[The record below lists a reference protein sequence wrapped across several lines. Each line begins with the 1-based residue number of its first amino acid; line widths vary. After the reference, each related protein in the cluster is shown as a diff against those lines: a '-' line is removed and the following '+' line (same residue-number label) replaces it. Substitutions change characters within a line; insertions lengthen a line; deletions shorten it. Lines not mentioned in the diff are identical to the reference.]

1 MIVKEIFHE
10 FHEIHKLP
18 VDIVYFVCYY
28 EDVTETQRCTQYTLI
43 VCRRQEGPRR
53 RHAMLNYNDV
63 LMAQERHAE
72 MRRTAAQENRKRAL
86 LGNAG
91 INVAQRVAA
100 VVANMKQRLVR
111 TETQAKPVGN
121 VMPGKAA

>member
-1 MIVKEIFHE
+1 
-10 FHEIHKLP
+10 
-18 VDIVYFVCYY
+18 
-28 EDVTETQRCTQYTLI
+28 
-43 VCRRQEGPRR
+43 
-53 RHAMLNYNDV
+53 MLNYNDV
-63 LMAQERHAE
+63 LMSQERHAD
-72 MRRTAAQENRKRAL
+72 MRRESAQENRKRAL

>member
-1 MIVKEIFHE
+1 
-10 FHEIHKLP
+10 
-18 VDIVYFVCYY
+18 
-28 EDVTETQRCTQYTLI
+28 
-43 VCRRQEGPRR
+43 
-53 RHAMLNYNDV
+53 MLNYNDV
-63 LMAQERHAE
+63 LMAQERHAD
-72 MRRTAAQENRKRAL
+72 MRRESAQENRKRAL

-121 VMPGKAA
+121 VMPGKAV

>member
-1 MIVKEIFHE
+1 
-10 FHEIHKLP
+10 
-18 VDIVYFVCYY
+18 
-28 EDVTETQRCTQYTLI
+28 
-43 VCRRQEGPRR
+43 
-53 RHAMLNYNDV
+53 MLNYNDV
-63 LMAQERHAE
+63 LMAQERHAD
-72 MRRTAAQENRKRAL
+72 MRRESAQENRKRAL

>member
-1 MIVKEIFHE
+1 
-10 FHEIHKLP
+10 
-18 VDIVYFVCYY
+18 
-28 EDVTETQRCTQYTLI
+28 
-43 VCRRQEGPRR
+43 
-53 RHAMLNYNDV
+53 MLNYNDV
-63 LMAQERHAE
+63 LMAQERHAD
-72 MRRTAAQENRKRAL
+72 MRRESAQENRKRAL

-100 VVANMKQRLVR
+100 VVASMKQRLVR

>member
-1 MIVKEIFHE
+1 
-10 FHEIHKLP
+10 
-18 VDIVYFVCYY
+18 
-28 EDVTETQRCTQYTLI
+28 
-43 VCRRQEGPRR
+43 
-53 RHAMLNYNDV
+53 MLNYNDV

-72 MRRTAAQENRKRAL
+72 MRRESAQENRKRAL

-91 INVAQRVAA
+91 INAAQRVAA